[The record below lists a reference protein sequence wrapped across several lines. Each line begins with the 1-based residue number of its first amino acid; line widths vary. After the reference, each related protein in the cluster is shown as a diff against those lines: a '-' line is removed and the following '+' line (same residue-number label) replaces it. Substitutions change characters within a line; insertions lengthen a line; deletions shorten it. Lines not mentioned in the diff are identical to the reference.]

1 MPKILHIERLVVAPS
16 LVIPSTLTPAFSSNN
31 TDFTIIFV
39 KSIPMKKKIYCK
51 YYIIKNLYL

>member
-16 LVIPSTLTPAFSSNN
+16 LVIPFTLTPAFSSNN
-31 TDFTIIFV
+31 IDFTIIFA

-51 YYIIKNLYL
+51 YYII